1 MLSDFG
7 FSAKISERTRRR
19 SLAGTPYWMAPE
31 IIERKAYGTE
41 VDIWSLGI
49 TCLEMVNSQP
59 PLFNLPPLD
68 AMKLISQTELN
79 IQTNSP
85 VSDELNDF
93 LKKMLVRNPDDR
105 ATALQLLEHSF
116 LFRFASSVDI
126 LRPLIK
132 PFDLNNFKQT

>member
-1 MLSDFG
+1 M
-7 FSAKISERTRRR
+7 
-19 SLAGTPYWMAPE
+19 
-31 IIERKAYGTE
+31 
-41 VDIWSLGI
+41 GI

-68 AMKLISQTELN
+68 AMKLISQTELD

-85 VSDELNDF
+85 VSEELNDF
-93 LKKMLVRNPDDR
+93 LRKMLVRNPADR

-116 LFRFASSVDI
+116 LSRFASSVDV

-132 PFDLNNFKQT
+132 PFDPNSLKGS